1 MRLKSSIG
9 SAAWAA
15 WPASAILLLAGS
27 IAMAQ
32 YSFDM
37 SDIGEGDHIRYFGS
51 AKDVNGKL
59 VSGATI
65 LLAAA
70 GYPSFVFVTDELGR
84 FRGSLPLDAV
94 ADSVVA
100 TCSKSGFTFVR
111 VTKRPGPEGV
121 EPTVQ
126 VDCILDPTA
135 T

>member
-1 MRLKSSIG
+1 MKSTIG
-9 SAAWAA
+9 SAASVIWA
-15 WPASAILLLAGS
+15 SSVLLACS

-32 YSFDM
+32 YSFDL
-37 SDIGEGDHIRYFGS
+37 SNIDEGEHIRYFGS

-65 LLAAA
+65 MLAAE
-70 GYPSFVFVTDELGR
+70 GYGSFVFVTDELGR
-84 FRGSLPLDAV
+84 YRGSLPLEAV
-94 ADSVVA
+94 ADAVVA

-126 VDCILDPTA
+126 VDCVLNQSQT
-135 T
+135 